1 MNPENNKDIFMAS
14 LYDDTNIIFMIPADS
29 YHNDMKYIR
38 TGVAET
44 DCLIFDD
51 INGEFNTNA
60 IYIYDK
66 KNKTKYIRI
75 ANGDNL
81 DMTIRIKE
89 IKKYNKI

>member
-1 MNPENNKDIFMAS
+1 MENNEGIFMAS
-14 LYDDTNIIFMIPADS
+14 LYDDTNIVFMLPTDT

-38 TGVAET
+38 TGISET

-51 INGEFNTNA
+51 INGEFNTDA

-66 KNKTKYIRI
+66 MNKTQYIRI
-75 ANGDNL
+75 VNGDNL

-89 IKKYNKI
+89 MKKIQ